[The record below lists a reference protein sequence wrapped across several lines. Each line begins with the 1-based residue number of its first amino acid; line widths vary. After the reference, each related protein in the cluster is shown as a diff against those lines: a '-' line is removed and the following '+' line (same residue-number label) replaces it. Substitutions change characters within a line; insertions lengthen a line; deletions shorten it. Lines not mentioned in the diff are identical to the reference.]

1 MNLEKYH
8 QLLGRFLVVVVLAS
22 TASANWKEKVLY
34 SFQGGTD
41 GAVPTGAVVLDQA
54 GNLYG
59 VTNQGGAANCSPIA
73 YCGTVFQLAPPV
85 KSGDPWTET
94 VLYIFKG
101 KKFNDGEYPEG
112 GLVSDAAGNLY
123 GTTGYGG
130 AGDCVL
136 LGILGGCGTVFE
148 LSPPQQKGGAWK
160 ETILYSF
167 PTAKQG
173 YVPAGDL
180 VFDGAGNLYGAT
192 LFGGGQGTTCDPF
205 YQYCGEVFK
214 LSPPTK
220 KGGKWPEKVLHRF
233 SGGTDGANPNGGLI
247 IDSKGVIYGT
257 TATGG
262 NQGCKTSASL
272 GCGTAFLLKPP
283 GNQGL
288 PWTERMLHIFTD
300 GNDGAG
306 PNGGLI
312 FSTKGSLYGTG
323 GGGGSG
329 NGFGVVFQ
337 LTQAKSGRWG
347 ETVLH
352 SFQGSDGRDPVAPVT
367 LDSSGNLY
375 GTANAEGTHFG
386 GTFFRLKQPIGSTR
400 KWVFAVLYDFAG
412 PPDAEFPASRLI
424 FGKGG
429 ALFSTT
435 QSGGSGQ
442 ACQGGC
448 GTVFRVQPDAVCTSY
463 CP

>member
-1 MNLEKYH
+1 MTHRSNPRFKTHLPLMC
-8 QLLGRFLVVVVLAS
+8 LLVLAL
-22 TASANWKEKVLY
+22 ASPVSAEWKEKVLY

-192 LFGGGQGTTCDPF
+192 LFGGTKGTTCDAF
-205 YQYCGEVFK
+205 YGGQCGVVFE
-214 LSPPTK
+214 LSPLKAKPGRWT
-220 KGGKWPEKVLHRF
+220 EQVLHNF
-233 SGGTDGANPNGGLI
+233 AGGTDGANPNGGLVL
-247 IDSKGVIYGT
+247 DSEGAIYGT
-257 TATGG
+257 TASGG
-262 NQGCKTSASL
+262 NQGCKSDSGI
-272 GCGTAFLLKPP
+272 GCGTVFELNPP
-283 GNQGL
+283 TETSGT
-288 PWTERMLHIFTD
+288 WTEKMLHRFTG

-312 FSTKGSLYGTG
+312 FGNNGLLYGTG

-329 NGFGVVFQ
+329 NGFGVVFH
-337 LTQAKSGRWG
+337 LAHAKNGFWN
-347 ETVLH
+347 ETVLY
-352 SFQGSDGRDPVAPVT
+352 SFQGGADGRDPSGPVT

-375 GTANAEGTHFG
+375 GTTNAEGSHFG
-386 GTFFRLKQPIGSTR
+386 GTFFRLRPPGGSRR
-400 KWVFAVLYDFAG
+400 KWSFALLYSFTG
-412 PPDAEFPASRLI
+412 PPDAEFPAARLI
-424 FGKGG
+424 FGK
-429 ALFSTT
+429 ADILYSTT
-435 QSGGSGQ
+435 QNGGTGQ
-442 ACQGGC
+442 VCQGGC
-448 GTVFRVQPDAVCTSY
+448 GTVFEVSP
-463 CP
+463 